1 MKNRFDFKL
10 NTAALTVSLACLAA
24 AHAENAPAEPGS
36 AENALE
42 TVHVKGKSKSG
53 RTENTGSYTTGSMS
67 TATGMKISA
76 KDTPQSVSVITRAA
90 SSTTKPFPPSK
101 AR

>member
-10 NTAALTVSLACLAA
+10 STA

-42 TVHVKGKSKSG
+42 TVHMKGKSKSG

-76 KDTPQSVSVITRAA
+76 KDTPQPVSVITRRQLDD
-90 SSTTKPFPPSK
+90 K
-101 AR
+101 AITPLKTR

>member
-1 MKNRFDFKL
+1 MKNRFDFK
-10 NTAALTVSLACLAA
+10 NTAALTVSLACLAAA

-67 TATGMKISA
+67 TATGMGVRSA
-76 KDTPQSVSVITRAA
+76 ATGTQSV
-90 SSTTKPFPPSK
+90 P
-101 AR
+101 